1 MWRTNSLC
9 TPANEDLGTL
19 PSTTLSQIMPWQ
31 SSADQTE
38 KKHTDIFSRAREGE
52 AACERDT
59 GIKNHAVVL
68 EVVLRATTIHSGVE
82 GLSGPCRGRVPQTR
96 KIRQIVVSY
105 PTVEAREHLPR
116 TDDHAVAQYYMVVLE
131 VPGRPRSG
139 KLHQSG
145 TKKER
150 EQQIEKQFSAM

>member
-1 MWRTNSLC
+1 MSR
-9 TPANEDLGTL
+9 A
-19 PSTTLSQIMPWQ
+19 Q
-31 SSADQTE
+31 QTRQRRSIQ
-38 KKHTDIFSRAREGE
+38 IFSAEHVKVKQNAKEIQGSR
-52 AACERDT
+52 T
-59 GIKNHAVVL
+59 TQWML
-68 EVVLRATTIHSGVE
+68 EVVPRATTIHSGVE